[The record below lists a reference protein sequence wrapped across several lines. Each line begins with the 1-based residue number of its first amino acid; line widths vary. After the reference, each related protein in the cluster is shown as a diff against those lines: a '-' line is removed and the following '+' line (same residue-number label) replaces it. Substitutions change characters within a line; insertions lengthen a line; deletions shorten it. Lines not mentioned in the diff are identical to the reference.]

1 MRLVFA
7 GTPAPA
13 LPSLA
18 ALIES
23 PRHEVVAVLTRP
35 DAPTGRG
42 RRMAPSPVA
51 ELAQERGVPVLRPRT
66 PNTDEFVA
74 ELAALEP
81 DCCPV
86 VAYGSL
92 LKPAVLAVPR
102 VGWVN
107 LHFSVL
113 PAWRG
118 AAPVQAGIRHGDEV
132 GGATTFLLDEG
143 MDTGPVYG
151 VVTETIGPRETSGE
165 LLERLSYS
173 GARLL
178 VATLDGIEDG
188 TLGPVPQPGEGASL
202 APKVTV
208 ADAEVDWNRPAMA
221 VDRLVRS
228 VTPEPGAWSTL
239 GGERIGL
246 GPVRPLDAG
255 EESPG
260 LAPGELRVEKRRVL
274 VGTGGGAV
282 QLGEVRAPGKRPMPA
297 PDWAR
302 GARLEPGSRL
312 GDAAAAAVG
321 CGAVGSGPVE
331 PGAVGSG
338 PVERGAVE
346 PGPVEPGAEAR

>member
-1 MRLVFA
+1 
-7 GTPAPA
+7 
-13 LPSLA
+13 
-18 ALIES
+18 
-23 PRHEVVAVLTRP
+23 
-35 DAPTGRG
+35 
-42 RRMAPSPVA
+42 MAPSPVA

-66 PNTDEFVA
+66 PNNADFVS

-118 AAPVQAGIRHGDEV
+118 AAPVQASIRHGDEV

-151 VVTETIGPRETSGE
+151 VVTETIGPRDTSGE
-165 LLERLSYS
+165 LLERLSHS

-208 ADAEVDWNRPAMA
+208 ADAEVDWSGPAME

-239 GGERIGL
+239 GEARIGL
-246 GPVRPLDAG
+246 GPVEPVDPSSLSG
-255 EESPG
+255 S

-274 VGTGGGAV
+274 VGAGTGAV

-302 GARLEPGSRL
+302 GARLQPGARL
-312 GDAAAAAVG
+312 GDG
-321 CGAVGSGPVE
+321 PTGVGS
-331 PGAVGSG
+331 S
-338 PVERGAVE
+338 RGASHGV
-346 PGPVEPGAEAR
+346 EAR